1 MYTYR
6 RRDDGGVRAA
16 KPNTKTRGT
25 NLILKCGVGYSDFEV
40 ATSLISKVMV
50 ISKRPLGVTILAILA
65 FIGAIAGVCSLIA
78 LLSSDIYLY
87 MTSYFLRIVWIRS
100 IIAIILLLSLAYGFL
115 KGLRWSW
122 FVGMIVLVIG
132 IIWHVRATL
141 IFFGTLS
148 PYQIHSEISMPYI
161 IVMSI
166 VPLVILGLILFYLT
180 RLHVKTYFGI
190 GQPGDIT
197 STIKESKRTIVS
209 IAAVLVIIVGI
220 CIWGFTPSGDINII
234 SVSQTPENPQPG
246 DTITIIAEISGGSPF
261 LGVSASLHNSR
272 RMEGLVTSIDNNK
285 YSFTFPY
292 PFEDGT
298 EKWYVIRAGD
308 KISEVYLLQVGH
320 VERSNI
326 TSLAITDVIQTPEKP
341 TTATSSVEISA
352 KVTSNVTISEVIVER
367 MRFYEHGSGSGY
379 GTMNSRGNDTY
390 EESIHLQY
398 YESGTQVFY
407 RITAKDESGNT
418 AVTPVY
424 TFTLTDAV

>member
-1 MYTYR
+1 
-6 RRDDGGVRAA
+6 
-16 KPNTKTRGT
+16 
-25 NLILKCGVGYSDFEV
+25 
-40 ATSLISKVMV
+40 MV

-65 FIGAIAGVCSLIA
+65 FIGAIVGVCSLIA
-78 LLSSDIYLY
+78 LLSSDACLY
-87 MTSYFLRIVWIRS
+87 ITPYFMRIMWIN
-100 IIAIILLLSLAYGFL
+100 AIIMTILALSLAYGFL

-122 FVGMIVLVIG
+122 FLGMIMLVIG
-132 IIWHVRATL
+132 IIWQVRVTL
-141 IFFGTLS
+141 IFFETLS
-148 PYQIHSEISMPYI
+148 LYQIPSEISMPYI

-180 RLHVKTYFGI
+180 RPHVKTYFGI
-190 GQPGDIT
+190 GQPGGIT
-197 STIKESKRTIVS
+197 STVKESKRTIVF
-209 IAAVLVIIVGI
+209 IVAVLVIIVGI

-246 DTITIIAEISGGSPF
+246 DTITVIAEISGGSPF
-261 LGVSASLHNSR
+261 LGVSASLHYSGR
-272 RMEGLVTSIDNNK
+272 REGTVTSIDNNM

-298 EKWYVIRAGD
+298 EEWYVIRAGD
-308 KISEVYLLQVGH
+308 KISEVYILQVGH

-352 KVTSNVTISEVIVER
+352 KVTSNVTISEVTLEH
-367 MRFYEHGSGSGY
+367 MRFYEHGSGGGGGS
-379 GTMNSRGNDTY
+379 MRSDGNDTY
-390 EESIHLQY
+390 EYRIYPQY

-424 TFTLTDAV
+424 TFTLTDTV